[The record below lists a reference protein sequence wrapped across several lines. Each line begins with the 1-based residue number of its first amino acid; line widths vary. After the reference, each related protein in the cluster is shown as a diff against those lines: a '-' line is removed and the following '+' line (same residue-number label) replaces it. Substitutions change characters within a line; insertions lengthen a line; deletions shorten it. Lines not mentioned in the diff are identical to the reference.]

1 MERTVSCEAT
11 LPNLNAALT
20 ATDPSVHT
28 LAIVDAGGELQ
39 AAWTILREALPD
51 GWRVHQPAYDP
62 DNHRWSVW
70 ATARPPI
77 RVMPVRGGGATEAE
91 AIVNLA
97 VMLRA
102 RR

>member
-1 MERTVSCEAT
+1 MPWVAT

-20 ATDPSVHT
+20 AAEPSAHT
-28 LAIVDAGGELQ
+28 LATVDADELQ

-51 GWRVHQPAYDP
+51 GWRIHQPAYDP

-70 ATARPPI
+70 AVARPPI
-77 RVMPVRGGGATEAE
+77 RVMPVHGGGATEAE
-91 AIVNLA
+91 ALVNLA